1 MAVYHVFIDG
11 AVDRTE
17 AGTERL
23 TQAIADHYGLA
34 ADSLRARI
42 ASGRFR
48 VKGNCDRAT
57 AESYVADLTKLGA
70 TCTIEEASPQN
81 QSLTPLPF
89 PAPSIQPPSKSS
101 LSMKLPSR
109 TTTQPS
115 VRPSSPPAT
124 QYQSGLSAA
133 FAAQSPEAELGA
145 LGGEVAFTLAAI
157 DGSDDAPPP
166 PPAAAFAPP
175 DASALSAASSF
186 HPPAPT
192 TAEVD
197 SPSNSNPNS
206 GSQAD
211 AGVPLDLFAPPEAAE
226 AALSV
231 DLALDEAERV
241 ARKRISAP
249 PATAPSPDP
258 PPSAGRY
265 SPPSLVL
272 APAPAPVP
280 DRPKNPLANERIR
293 FVLGVVVALLI
304 GFLPAHVIAKKRE
317 KSAFAAIDANVV
329 ETQRRADSKDSYAAL
344 DQFRADQ
351 LERKHD
357 DRQGIAMMAL
367 FIWGLAG
374 GAVAYVWFRRV
385 PWDQFL
391 ES

>member
-23 TQAIADHYGLA
+23 AQAMADHYGLP

-115 VRPSSPPAT
+115 VRPSTPPAT

-133 FAAQSPEAELGA
+133 FAVEAPEAQLGA
-145 LGGEVAFTLAAI
+145 LGGEVGFTLASI

-166 PPAAAFAPP
+166 PPAASFAPP
-175 DASALSAASSF
+175 DSPESASAASF
-186 HPPAPT
+186 GAPSQNPDS
-192 TAEVD
+192 VD
-197 SPSNSNPNS
+197 QPSHSHADSASPS
-206 GSQAD
+206 
-211 AGVPLDLFAPPEAAE
+211 AGTPLDLFAPPEASE

-231 DLALDEAERV
+231 DLAPDEADRV
-241 ARKRISAP
+241 ARKRTSAP
-249 PATAPSPDP
+249 PQTVTPSEP
-258 PPSAGRY
+258 PASAGRY
-265 SPPSLVL
+265 TPPSLVL
-272 APAPAPVP
+272 LPEPAPVP
-280 DRPKNPLANERIR
+280 ERPKHPLANERIR

-304 GFLPAHVIAKKRE
+304 GFLPAHLIAKKRE
-317 KSAFAAIDANVV
+317 KSAFAAIDAKVV
-329 ETQRRADSKDSYAAL
+329 ETQTRADSKETYAAL
-344 DQFRADQ
+344 DQFRAEQ

-374 GAVAYVWFRRV
+374 GAVAYVWFRRI
-385 PWDQFL
+385 PWEQFV
-391 ES
+391 ESA